1 MASSCSILTLSGSL
15 CKHLKNRSPLQNKR
29 YLIPVV
35 YILLVSLGIPW
46 YLPPGLT
53 ILLFGFPLWAFISLV
68 VAFIIALFTAWLYLV
83 EFTDDEP

>member
-1 MASSCSILTLSGSL
+1 M
-15 CKHLKNRSPLQNKR
+15 KNRSPLQNKR

-35 YILLVSLGIPW
+35 YLLLVALGIPW

-53 ILLFGFPLWAFISLV
+53 ILLFGFPLWALISLV

>member
-1 MASSCSILTLSGSL
+1 MASSCSILTSSGRL
-15 CKHLKNRSPLQNKR
+15 CEHLKNRSPLQNKR

-35 YILLVSLGIPW
+35 YILLVALGIPW
-46 YLPPGLT
+46 YLPPDLT
-53 ILLFGFPLWAFISLV
+53 ILAFGFPLWALISLS